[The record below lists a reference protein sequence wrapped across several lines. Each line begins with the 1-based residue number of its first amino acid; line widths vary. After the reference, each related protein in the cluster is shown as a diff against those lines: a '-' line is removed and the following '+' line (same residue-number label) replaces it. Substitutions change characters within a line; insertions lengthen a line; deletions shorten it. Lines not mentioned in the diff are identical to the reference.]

1 MLLDTAF
8 APVHDFPHLIKKA
21 NVKNA
26 YFDLRLPKQCEDEE
40 IYQKAIEDNRF
51 VVTIN
56 FDDFAKLVKPKKP
69 GIIGIPSQ
77 LTNADIDA
85 VLTKFV
91 SLNKAKDCIG
101 KPIKIKS

>member
-1 MLLDTAF
+1 MLDTAF
-8 APVHDFPHLIKKA
+8 AQAKDFPHLSKKA

-26 YFDLRLPKQCEDEE
+26 YFDLGLPKQCSDEE
-40 IYQKAIEDNRF
+40 IFQKAFETNRF

-56 FDDFAKLVKPKKP
+56 FDDFRNFVKPNKP

-85 VLTKFV
+85 LLTKFV
-91 SLNKAKDCIG
+91 SLNTVESCKGKA
-101 KPIKIKS
+101 IKTV